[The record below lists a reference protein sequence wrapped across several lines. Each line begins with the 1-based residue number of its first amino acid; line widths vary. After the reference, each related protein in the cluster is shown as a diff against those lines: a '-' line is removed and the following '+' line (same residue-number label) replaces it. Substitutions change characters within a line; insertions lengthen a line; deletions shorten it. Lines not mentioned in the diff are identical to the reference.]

1 MFYLLV
7 GDLGMCDVRQGVVD
21 VGELGSDY
29 LIIGV
34 RSLCSYTSTK
44 SSLTTSMALLS
55 TDCCLPLLLLS
66 VIFVRIG

>member
-7 GDLGMCDVRQGVVD
+7 GDVGMCDVRRVVD
-21 VGELGSDY
+21 VGELGVEY
-29 LIIGV
+29 LIIGF
-34 RSLCSYTSTK
+34 RSLCSYTSRK
-44 SSLTTSMALLS
+44 SPLTTSIALLS